1 MNELNQK
8 VKNNILANIRMK
20 FATGKSKISND
31 KLIKYI
37 EDKFNIDVDEDMLSD
52 ILSDDSIVNNI
63 DDEMITLGTDEE
75 LDKQNIDDEIHDNAV
90 EQSMDN
96 LKQESVADAI
106 NHLKAGMNI
115 DSTQIKLEES
125 NLYYPLHMG
134 ALKAKRNYIIGSII
148 PKKDLNESLVECKI
162 ENTGLYIELPIKC
175 FVK

>member
-1 MNELNQK
+1 MTELNQK

-63 DDEMITLGTDEE
+63 DDEMITLGTNEE
-75 LDKQNIDDEIHDNAV
+75 LDKQNVDDEIHDNAV

-106 NHLKAGMNI
+106 NYLKTGMNI

-134 ALKAKRNYIIGSII
+134 VLKAKRNYIIGSII

>member
-1 MNELNQK
+1 MSELNQK
-8 VKNNILANIRMK
+8 IENNIKANIRQR
-20 FATGKSKISND
+20 FATGNSKISNK
-31 KLIKYI
+31 KLIKNV
-37 EDKFNIDVDEDMLSD
+37 EDKFNIGANDGMISN
-52 ILSDDSIVNNI
+52 ILSDDSIVNDI

-75 LDKQNIDDEIHDNAV
+75 LDKQNVDDEIHDNAV

-106 NHLKAGMNI
+106 NYLKTGMNI

-134 ALKAKRNYIIGSII
+134 VLKAKRNYIIGSII